1 MNKILQIK
9 KKLIQDLYNLVLKN
23 KFVQDIWMY
32 GSFKDKTSDLDL
44 ILIYKENPIK
54 INFPRYIKKLIAD
67 GNVIFVNQKNC
78 KQIFL
83 FEKLNVYS
91 IKEKKK
97 LQ

>member
-1 MNKILQIK
+1 MNKILQTK

-54 INFPRYIKKLIAD
+54 INFPRYI
-67 GNVIFVNQKNC
+67 
-78 KQIFL
+78 
-83 FEKLNVYS
+83 
-91 IKEKKK
+91 
-97 LQ
+97 